1 MVRVRAAIGR
11 LAFVMS
17 LPHEGVRADPGG
29 RDISIARVLRNVSYV
44 SRPFGRST
52 SKPALLQASPAPSRN
67 PRMFNSIAS
76 AGRRV
81 LPNQWDLIAFAAI
94 MAVLTAVA
102 HSYHGISA
110 PLPAPNEPVVS
121 LDYLNLPYYALRTAL
136 RMFAALFFSLLFT
149 FSYATLAAKS
159 RRWEMVLI
167 PVLDILQS
175 VPILGFLSFTVTFF
189 LGLFPGNTLGAEL
202 AAIFAIFTSQAWNMA
217 FAFYQS
223 LRTVPR
229 DLEEVSRGFRLT
241 GWQKFWQLEAP
252 FAMPNLIWNTMMSMS
267 GGWFFVV
274 ASEAFTVRDTTVTLP
289 GVGSYIAKANDAGD
303 WKAIGAAILTM
314 AIVILLYDQLL
325 FRPIVAWADKFR
337 VELSASQEVSSSWVL
352 NILQRTHWVR
362 SAFRP
367 VFAAFRSISLLPI
380 RLPRILPAARAS
392 DQTPSRILD
401 ALWVLAVL
409 AVAIWAGWITVQ
421 YIATELSWGEVGRV
435 FVLTVYTLIRVF
447 LLILL
452 ASLIWVPISVWVGM
466 RPRWAEALQP
476 IAQFLAAF
484 PVNLLFG
491 ATVSVILV
499 FNLNPN
505 IWLSFLIIFGTQ
517 WYIVFNTIGG
527 AAAFPN
533 DLTEA
538 AKNFRIK
545 GWRWWWQ
552 VIIPGIAP
560 YYLTGAI
567 TASGG
572 SWNASIVAEYVK
584 WKDHTVTAQGV
595 GSYIAEATEKG
606 DFPKIVLGVAM
617 MSLFV
622 TLFNRLF
629 WRQLYAY
636 AERRLRL

>member
-1 MVRVRAAIGR
+1 
-11 LAFVMS
+11 
-17 LPHEGVRADPGG
+17 
-29 RDISIARVLRNVSYV
+29 
-44 SRPFGRST
+44 
-52 SKPALLQASPAPSRN
+52 
-67 PRMFNSIAS
+67 MFNSLAS
-76 AGRRV
+76 AGRRA

-94 MAVLTAVA
+94 LAILTAIA
-102 HSYHGISA
+102 KSYHGISA
-110 PLPAPNEPVVS
+110 PLPAPSESPIS
-121 LDYLNLPYYALRTAL
+121 LDYWQLPYYALRTTL
-136 RMFAALFFSLLFT
+136 RMFAALVASLIFT
-149 FSYATLAAKS
+149 FTYATLAAKS
-159 RRWEMVLI
+159 RRAEMILI

-189 LGLFPGNTLGAEL
+189 LNLFPGNTMGAEL

-217 FAFYQS
+217 FSFYQS

-229 DLEEVSRGFRLT
+229 DLDEVARGFRLS

-252 FAMPNLIWNTMMSMS
+252 FAMPGLIWNTMMSMS

-274 ASEAFTVRDTTVTLP
+274 AAEAITVGDTTIALP

-303 WKAIGAAILTM
+303 WSAIGAAVLTM
-314 AIVILLYDQLL
+314 GIVILLYDQLL
-325 FRPIVAWADKFR
+325 FRPIVAWAAKFR
-337 VELSASQEVSSSWVL
+337 VELSVSEDVESSWVL
-352 NILQRTHWVR
+352 NLIKRTHWLR
-362 SAFRP
+362 LGSAP
-367 VFAAFRSISLLPI
+367 VLAALRSISLWSVRFPT
-380 RLPRILPAARAS
+380 ILRAQKTS
-392 DQTPSRILD
+392 EQPSRLLD
-401 ALWVLAVL
+401 AIWILIVI
-409 AVAIWAGWITVQ
+409 AVAAWAAWLTIS
-421 YIATELSWGEVGRV
+421 YIATELSWDEVGRV
-435 FVLTVYTLIRVF
+435 FVLTFYTLLRVIV
-447 LLILL
+447 LMLL
-452 ASLIWVPISVWVGM
+452 ATLVWVPISVWIGL
-466 RPRWAEALQP
+466 RPRWAEAVQP

-491 ATVSVILV
+491 AAVSLV
-499 FNLNPN
+499 LAYNLNTN
-505 IWLSFLIIFGTQ
+505 IWLSFLIVFGTQ

-533 DLTEA
+533 DLREA
-538 AKNFRIK
+538 AANFRIR
-545 GWRWWWQ
+545 GWRWWTQ
-552 VIIPGIAP
+552 VMIPAIAP

-584 WKDHTVTAQGV
+584 WKDHTVVAQGV

-606 DFPKIVLGVAM
+606 DFPRIVLGVAM

>member
-1 MVRVRAAIGR
+1 
-11 LAFVMS
+11 
-17 LPHEGVRADPGG
+17 
-29 RDISIARVLRNVSYV
+29 
-44 SRPFGRST
+44 
-52 SKPALLQASPAPSRN
+52 
-67 PRMFNSIAS
+67 MFNSIAS
-76 AGRRV
+76 AGRRA

-94 MAVLTAVA
+94 LAILTAIA
-102 HSYHGISA
+102 KSYHGISA
-110 PLPAPNEPVVS
+110 PLPAPSESPIS
-121 LDYLNLPYYALRTAL
+121 LDYWQLPYYALRTTL
-136 RMFAALFFSLLFT
+136 RMFAALVASLIFT
-149 FSYATLAAKS
+149 FTYATLAAKS
-159 RRWEMVLI
+159 RRAEMILI

-189 LGLFPGNTLGAEL
+189 LNLFPGNTMGAEL

-217 FAFYQS
+217 FSFYQS

-229 DLEEVSRGFRLT
+229 DLDEVARGFRLT

-252 FAMPNLIWNTMMSMS
+252 FAMPGLIWNTMMSMS

-274 ASEAFTVRDTTVTLP
+274 AAEAITVGDTTIALP

-303 WKAIGAAILTM
+303 WSAIGAAVLTM
-314 AIVILLYDQLL
+314 GIVILLYDQLL
-325 FRPIVAWADKFR
+325 FRPIVAWAAKFR
-337 VELSASQEVSSSWVL
+337 VELSVSEDVESSWVL
-352 NILQRTHWVR
+352 NLIKRTHWLR
-362 SAFRP
+362 LGSAP
-367 VFAAFRSISLLPI
+367 VLAALRSISLWSVRFPT
-380 RLPRILPAARAS
+380 ILRAQKTS
-392 DQTPSRILD
+392 EQPSRLLD
-401 ALWVLAVL
+401 AIWILIVI
-409 AVAIWAGWITVQ
+409 AVAAWAAWLTIS
-421 YIATELSWGEVGRV
+421 YIATELSWDEVGRV
-435 FVLTVYTLIRVF
+435 FVLTFYTLLRVIV
-447 LLILL
+447 LMLL
-452 ASLIWVPISVWVGM
+452 ATLVWVPISVWIGL
-466 RPRWAEALQP
+466 RPRWAEAVQP

-491 ATVSVILV
+491 AAVSLV
-499 FNLNPN
+499 LAYNLNTN
-505 IWLSFLIIFGTQ
+505 IWLSFLIVFGTQ

-533 DLTEA
+533 DLREA
-538 AKNFRIK
+538 AANFRIR
-545 GWRWWWQ
+545 GRRWWTQ
-552 VIIPGIAP
+552 VIIPAVAP

-584 WKDHTVTAQGV
+584 WKDHTVVAQGV

-606 DFPKIVLGVAM
+606 DFPRIVLGVAM

>member
-1 MVRVRAAIGR
+1 MAI
-11 LAFVMS
+11 
-17 LPHEGVRADPGG
+17 
-29 RDISIARVLRNVSYV
+29 
-44 SRPFGRST
+44 
-52 SKPALLQASPAPSRN
+52 
-67 PRMFNSIAS
+67 
-76 AGRRV
+76 
-81 LPNQWDLIAFAAI
+81 
-94 MAVLTAVA
+94 LTAIA
-102 HSYHGISA
+102 QSYHGISA
-110 PLPAPNEPVVS
+110 PLPAPNEPAVS
-121 LDYLNLPYYALRTAL
+121 LDYWNLPYYALRTAL

-149 FSYATLAAKS
+149 FTYATLAAKS

-189 LGLFPGNTLGAEL
+189 LGLFPGNTFGAEL

-223 LRTVPR
+223 LRTVPA
-229 DLEEVSRGFRLT
+229 DLDEVARGLRLT

-252 FAMPNLIWNTMMSMS
+252 FAMPGLIWNTMMSMS

-274 ASEAFTVRDTTVTLP
+274 ASEALTVGDTTVTLP
-289 GVGSYIAKANDAGD
+289 GVGSYIAKANDEGNWA
-303 WKAIGAAILTM
+303 AIGAAILTM
-314 AIVILLYDQLL
+314 AVVILLYDQLL

-337 VELSASQEVSSSWVL
+337 VELSASQETSSSWVL
-352 NILQRTHWVR
+352 NLLQRTHWVR
-362 SAFRP
+362 LAFRP
-367 VFAAFRSISLLPI
+367 IFEALRSFSLLPI
-380 RLPRILPAARAS
+380 RVPSILPARSSS
-392 DQTPSRILD
+392 DRQPSRILD
-401 ALWVLAVL
+401 VIWILAVL
-409 AVAIWAGWITVQ
+409 AVAIWAGWLTVRF
-421 YIATELSWGEVGRV
+421 IATELNWDEVLHV
-435 FVLTVYTLIRVF
+435 FVLTFYTLIRVVS
-447 LLILL
+447 LILL
-452 ASLIWVPISVWVGM
+452 ASLIWVPISVWIGL
-466 RPRWAEALQP
+466 RPRWAEAVQP

-491 ATVSVILV
+491 ATVSLILAY
-499 FNLNPN
+499 NLNAN

-533 DLTEA
+533 DLEEA

-545 GWRWWWQ
+545 GWRWWTQ
-552 VIIPGIAP
+552 VILPGVAP

-595 GSYIAEATEKG
+595 GSYIAEATDKG

-617 MSLFV
+617 MSIFV

>member
-1 MVRVRAAIGR
+1 
-11 LAFVMS
+11 
-17 LPHEGVRADPGG
+17 
-29 RDISIARVLRNVSYV
+29 
-44 SRPFGRST
+44 
-52 SKPALLQASPAPSRN
+52 
-67 PRMFNSIAS
+67 MFNSLAS

-94 MAVLTAVA
+94 LAILTAIA
-102 HSYHGISA
+102 KSYHGISA
-110 PLPAPNEPVVS
+110 PLPSANESPIS
-121 LDYLNLPYYALRTAL
+121 LDYWQLPYYALRTTL
-136 RMFAALFFSLLFT
+136 RMFAALAASLVFT
-149 FSYATLAAKS
+149 FTYATLAAKS
-159 RRWEMVLI
+159 RRAEMILI

-189 LGLFPGNTLGAEL
+189 LNLFPGNTMGAEL

-217 FAFYQS
+217 FSFYQS

-229 DLEEVSRGFRLT
+229 DLDEVARGFRLT

-252 FAMPNLIWNTMMSMS
+252 FAMPGLIWNTMMSMS

-274 ASEAFTVRDTTVTLP
+274 AAEAITVGDTTIALP

-303 WKAIGAAILTM
+303 WSAIGAAVLTM
-314 AIVILLYDQLL
+314 GIVILLYDQLL
-325 FRPIVAWADKFR
+325 FRPIVAWAAKFR
-337 VELSASQEVSSSWVL
+337 VELSVSEDVESSWVL
-352 NILQRTHWVR
+352 NLIKRTHWLR
-362 SAFRP
+362 LGSAP
-367 VFAAFRSISLLPI
+367 VLAALRSISLWSVRFPT
-380 RLPRILPAARAS
+380 ILRAQKTS
-392 DQTPSRILD
+392 EQPSRLLD
-401 ALWVLAVL
+401 AIWILIVI
-409 AVAIWAGWITVQ
+409 AVAAWAAWLTIS
-421 YIATELSWGEVGRV
+421 YIATELSWDEVGRV
-435 FVLTVYTLIRVF
+435 FVLTFYTLLRVIV
-447 LLILL
+447 LMLL
-452 ASLIWVPISVWVGM
+452 ATLVWVPISVWIGL
-466 RPRWAEALQP
+466 RPRWAEAVQP

-491 ATVSVILV
+491 AAVSLV
-499 FNLNPN
+499 LAYNLNTN
-505 IWLSFLIIFGTQ
+505 IWLSFLIVFGTQ

-533 DLTEA
+533 DLREA
-538 AKNFRIK
+538 AANFRIR
-545 GWRWWWQ
+545 GWRWWTQ
-552 VIIPGIAP
+552 VMIPAIAP

-584 WKDHTVTAQGV
+584 WKDHTVVAQGV

-606 DFPKIVLGVAM
+606 DFPRIVLGVAM

-629 WRQLYAY
+629 WRRLYAY